1 MPRSSWPRS
10 ATTSRDRESHET
22 ERPRSVRE
30 EGPGGSAELCPRPS
44 GGDRA
49 AAGSGGDAGGGNP
62 RGDPSLLVALR
73 GDRASEL
80 EPGQPLRGEL
90 SAARDPGPA
99 GGDRHHQGDHRE
111 PGGVG
116 GGGAVRAGS
125 WEAESEPVASFGI
138 SPEACSSVPLGSGL
152 IGRAGQTG
160 EVYVADPGGPPA
172 GA

>member
-49 AAGSGGDAGGGNP
+49 AAGSGGDAGGGKREP
-62 RGDPSLLVALR
+62 GGQGSGDAAGLQGERGAAGFGGIPGSGDEPSARAGDLGSGRERAIPEGAGAASGPAGRDSRGDPSLLVALR

-80 EPGQPLRGEL
+80 EPG
-90 SAARDPGPA
+90 
-99 GGDRHHQGDHRE
+99 
-111 PGGVG
+111 
-116 GGGAVRAGS
+116 
-125 WEAESEPVASFGI
+125 
-138 SPEACSSVPLGSGL
+138 
-152 IGRAGQTG
+152 
-160 EVYVADPGGPPA
+160 
-172 GA
+172 